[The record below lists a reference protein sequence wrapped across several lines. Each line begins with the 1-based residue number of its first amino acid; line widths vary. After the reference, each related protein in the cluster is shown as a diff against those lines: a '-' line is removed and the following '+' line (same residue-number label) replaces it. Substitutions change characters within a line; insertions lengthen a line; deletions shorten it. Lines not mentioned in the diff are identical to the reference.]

1 MTYYFDDLDDLY
13 DYIDKYKYEVN
24 DYIFSKIKEYI
35 FNEEIS
41 ENIILFQYKKISMI
55 YKIEISS
62 EFYDLISPLES
73 CLIKYAESEEYEKC
87 SHLKKNLEFVKLLLT

>member
-1 MTYYFDDLDDLY
+1 MTYYFDNLDDLY

-73 CLIKYAESEEYEKC
+73 CLIKYEESEEYEKC
-87 SHLKKNLEFVKLLLT
+87 SECLNLINIIKY